1 MIGTYKKFLKVCVLG
16 KDAMRLTCECKLA
29 NLRVR
34 DVSFKDVLVA
44 ECLLITLT
52 INVLQVVIELKNH
65 LQKNVQIQNVKRGLM
80 KCHIVQLVSASSVV
94 KSFEMTSC

>member
-16 KDAMRLTCECKLA
+16 KDAMRLTCECRLA

-80 KCHIVQLVSASSVV
+80 KCHIDQLVSASSVV